1 LRNIRP
7 IAHSAFAIARHRSA
21 TWADAIHFGSTPA
34 SENSPWR
41 KTPAGRPKLPV
52 LFAQA
57 CRHAMTHP
65 AAIHAGWAGGHR
77 ADLAAAACYV
87 ARWRGKG
94 G

>member
-34 SENSPWR
+34 SE
-41 KTPAGRPKLPV
+41 KLPV